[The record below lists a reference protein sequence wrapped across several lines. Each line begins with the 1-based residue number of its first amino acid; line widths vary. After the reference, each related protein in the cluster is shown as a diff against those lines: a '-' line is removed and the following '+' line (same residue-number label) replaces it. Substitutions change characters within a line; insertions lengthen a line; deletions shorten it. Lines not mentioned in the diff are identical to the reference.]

1 MFQLPEEKIKICK
14 KLFKLFDE
22 DGDGKIPNEELG
34 KLMKKYDS
42 DPTSDEINE
51 MLKFVDEDKSGTLEL
66 DEFLKVFEKKL
77 LEPDLYEDILDAFKI
92 FDYNSKGVYNEFE
105 LEKIMTEYG
114 FKISKEE
121 FIEFLSFAPRNE
133 NGDINYE
140 EFAHFLSLKTTPE
153 EVEKA
158 KKKGEFI
165 GFENKNINKK
175 KRKSFKK
182 KKLNKTNED
191 FSNYDI

>member
-165 GFENKNINKK
+165 GFENKNKK
-175 KRKSFKK
+175 KKEKALKK

>member
-165 GFENKNINKK
+165 GFENKNLNRK

>member
-77 LEPDLYEDILDAFKI
+77 LEPDLYEDILDAFTI

-165 GFENKNINKK
+165 GFENKNLNRK

-182 KKLNKTNED
+182 KIK
-191 FSNYDI
+191 

>member
-140 EFAHFLSLKTTPE
+140 EFAHFLTPE

-165 GFENKNINKK
+165 GFENKNLNRK
-175 KRKSFKK
+175 KRKIFKK

>member
-165 GFENKNINKK
+165 GFENNNINNRK
-175 KRKSFKK
+175 KRKSLKK
-182 KKLNKTNED
+182 KN
-191 FSNYDI
+191 

>member
-165 GFENKNINKK
+165 GFEKKNLNRK
-175 KRKSFKK
+175 KRKIFKK